1 MLILALISLIL
12 FCVIELKI
20 RPLICEASRSRARA
34 YATEIMNSAV
44 TKALSLGAPIVS
56 VKSTSDGVASVETDI
71 AALSKLRADAITNL
85 SELMS
90 SEEKMSFSVPLG
102 NLTGTALIAGHGL
115 PVKIQLV
122 RIGDVTADV
131 HTEFVES
138 GINQTLHKISLRVR
152 VTVNVFVA
160 GKSEKLEVASNI
172 TLAETVIVGK
182 VPDAYTAINRFEI
195 DEDEENDL
203 NDYAASLP

>member
-1 MLILALISLIL
+1 
-12 FCVIELKI
+12 
-20 RPLICEASRSRARA
+20 
-34 YATEIMNSAV
+34 MNSAV
-44 TKALSLGAPIVS
+44 TKALSGGAPIVS
-56 VKSTSDGVASVETDI
+56 VKANSDGVASVETDI

-160 GKSEKLEVASNI
+160 GKSEKLEAASNI